1 MEMKELNGAPFYY
14 DYINSKVSITTP
26 NTFHVHNTELARYFR
41 RYLMQK
47 AISVFKWELPETWD
61 KDYFLYVLYS
71 YGYIA
76 VVNTDKFGVI
86 CQQCGLKG
94 YDVYYRPTN
103 ALIVNPLLKGMLEP
117 RIGKSCTVIKL
128 QPDYHGIMDIVQYY
142 GDLMALVVESL
153 TMNLQNSHL
162 AYVFTAKNKTVAESF
177 KKLYDKIA
185 EGETAVVID
194 KNLVNE
200 DGTPSWS
207 TFSQNLKQ
215 NYIGEELLDDL
226 RAIENA
232 FDTDIGIPSAN
243 TDKKERL
250 IVDEVNAN
258 NIETIAKCAL
268 WLETCKDTVKQ
279 TNDMF
284 GLNLKVDWR
293 FNYKTD
299 APFDTPDN
307 KLEGKE

>member
-1 MEMKELNGAPFYY
+1 MSGAPFYY
-14 DYINSKVSITTP
+14 DYINSKISIQTP
-26 NTFHVHNTELARYFR
+26 NTFHVHNTELAQYFR

-47 AISVFKWELPETWD
+47 AISVFKWNLPDTWD

-76 VVNTDKFGVI
+76 VVNTDRFGVI

-117 RIGKSCTVIKL
+117 RIGKTCTLIKL
-128 QPDYHGIMDIVQYY
+128 QPDYHGIDDIVRYY

-162 AYVFTAKNKTVAESF
+162 SYVFTAKNKTVAESF

-185 EGETAVVID
+185 SGETAVVID
-194 KNLVNE
+194 KNLLNE
-200 DGTPSWS
+200 DGTPAWG
-207 TFSQNLKQ
+207 TFTQNLKQ

-226 RAIENA
+226 RTIENA

-268 WLETCKDTVKQ
+268 WLESCKEGCRKA
-279 TNDMF
+279 NDMF
-284 GLNLKVDWR
+284 GLDMSVDWR
-293 FNYKTD
+293 FNYQQVNPQPVDNPD
-299 APFDTPDN
+299 A
-307 KLEGKE
+307 GVMQ

>member
-1 MEMKELNGAPFYY
+1 MSGAPFYY
-14 DYINSKVSITTP
+14 DYINSKISIQTP
-26 NTFHVHNTELARYFR
+26 NTFHVHNTELAQYFR

-47 AISVFKWELPETWD
+47 AISVFKWNLPDTWD

-76 VVNTDKFGVI
+76 VVNTDRFGVI

-117 RIGKSCTVIKL
+117 RIGKTCTLIKL
-128 QPDYHGIMDIVQYY
+128 QPDYHGIDDIVRYY

-162 AYVFTAKNKTVAESF
+162 SYVFTAKNKTVAESF

-185 EGETAVVID
+185 SGETAVVID
-194 KNLVNE
+194 KNLLNE
-200 DGTPSWS
+200 DGTPAWG
-207 TFSQNLKQ
+207 TFTQNLKQ

-226 RAIENA
+226 RTIENA

-268 WLETCKDTVKQ
+268 WLESCKEGCKKA
-279 TNDMF
+279 NAMF
-284 GLNLKVDWR
+284 GLDLSVDWR
-293 FNYKTD
+293 FNYQQDNPQPVDKSE
-299 APFDTPDN
+299 PDV
-307 KLEGKE
+307 

>member
-1 MEMKELNGAPFYY
+1 MSGAPFYY
-14 DYINSKVSITTP
+14 DYINSKISIQTP
-26 NTFHVHNTELARYFR
+26 NTFHVHNTELAQYFR

-47 AISVFKWELPETWD
+47 AISVFKWNLPDTWD

-76 VVNTDKFGVI
+76 VVNTDRFGVI

-117 RIGKSCTVIKL
+117 RIGKTCTLIKL
-128 QPDYHGIMDIVQYY
+128 QPDYHGIDDIVRYY

-162 AYVFTAKNKTVAESF
+162 SYVFTAKNKTVAESF

-185 EGETAVVID
+185 SGETAVVID
-194 KNLVNE
+194 KNLLNE
-200 DGTPSWS
+200 DGTPAWG
-207 TFSQNLKQ
+207 TFTQNLKQ

-226 RAIENA
+226 RTIENA

-268 WLETCKDTVKQ
+268 WLESCKEGCRKA
-279 TNDMF
+279 NDMF
-284 GLNLKVDWR
+284 GLDMSVDWR
-293 FNYKTD
+293 FNYQQVNPQPVDNIKQGGD
-299 APFDTPDN
+299 A
-307 KLEGKE
+307 G